1 MTIRIFETDSHIKEF
16 SAKVL
21 GCTEENGIYKISLD
35 KTAFFPEGGGQP
47 SDTGK
52 IGDAEISDVQIVN
65 DKIIHFADKPLKV
78 GEEYLCTLDWDK
90 RFRRM
95 QNHSGEHILS
105 GLIHKHYGLDNV
117 GFHLGEEEVT
127 MDVSGMLNREQLVF
141 IERLANEAIIKNA
154 KFSVKFPKPAELKNL
169 EYRSKLDLTEN
180 VRIVDIEGYDSCAC
194 CAPHVKT
201 AGEIGIIKI
210 LDFYKMRDG
219 IRLVIKC
226 GYDALTDFEER
237 YQSTRGVSDLLSAKQ
252 GEIVNAVEKTLETI
266 STLKFENRELR
277 KRFIELKAFSQD
289 YEKEITATFEEKLE
303 MKEIQVFA
311 DKLHKRLGGIR
322 AVFSAVENGYNFA
335 IVGEEDKLNNFF
347 ARFKE
352 NNNVRGGGRNG
363 MVSGSIAEQKEKI
376 EKMFEEIK

>member
-16 SAKVL
+16 SAAVL
-21 GCTEENGIYKISLD
+21 ECTEENGIYKILLD

-52 IGDAEISDVQIVN
+52 IGDTKVTDVQIV
-65 DKIIHFADKPLKV
+65 DEKIIHYADKPLNA
-78 GEEYLCTLDWDK
+78 GEEYFCSLDFDK

-127 MDVSGMLNREQLVF
+127 MDVSGMLNREQLIF

-154 KFSVKFPKPAELKNL
+154 KFSVKFPKPEELKNL

-201 AGEIGIIKI
+201 AAEIGIIKI

-219 IRLVIKC
+219 LRLVIKC
-226 GYDALTDFEER
+226 GFDALADFEER
-237 YQSTRGVSDLLSAKQ
+237 YQSTKAVSELLSVKQ
-252 GEIVNAVEKTLETI
+252 NEIVNAVENTLDTV
-266 STLKFENRELR
+266 SNLKFQNRELK
-277 KRFIELKAFSQD
+277 KRYVNLKANSQSFD
-289 YEKEITATFEEKLE
+289 AQITATFEEELE

-311 DKLHKRLGGIR
+311 DALHKRLGGIR
-322 AVFSAVENGYNFA
+322 AVFSASDNGYNFA
-335 IVGEEDKLNNFF
+335 IVGDEDKLKGFF
-347 ARFKE
+347 ANFKE
-352 NNNVRGGGRNG
+352 KLNVRGGGRNG
-363 MVSGSIAEQKEKI
+363 MVSGSIAETKEKI

>member
-1 MTIRIFETDSHIKEF
+1 MTQRIFETDSHIKEF
-16 SAKVL
+16 SAIVL
-21 GCTEENGIYKISLD
+21 DCAEGSGRYKILLD

-52 IGDAEISDVQIVN
+52 IGDVKISDVQIVD

-78 GEEYLCTLDWDK
+78 GEEYPCVLDFDK

-105 GLIHKHYGLDNV
+105 GLIHKHFGLDNV

-127 MDVSGMLNREQLVF
+127 MDVGGILNREQLVF

-154 KFSVKFPKPAELKNL
+154 KFSVKFPKPSELSNL

-210 LDFYKMRDG
+210 LDFYKMREG

-226 GYDALTDFEER
+226 GYDALADYEER

-252 GEIVNAVEKTLETI
+252 GEIVEAVEKTLETI
-266 STLKFENRELR
+266 SSLKFKNRELK
-277 KRFIELKAFSQD
+277 KRFINLQAASQN
-289 YEKEITATFEEKLE
+289 YEKEITATFEEELD

-311 DKLHKRLGGIR
+311 DALHKRLGGIR
-322 AVFSAVENGYNFA
+322 AVFSKTENGFNFA
-335 IVGEEDKLNNFF
+335 IVGEEDKLNAFF
-347 ARFKE
+347 VRFKE
-352 NNNVRGGGRNG
+352 ELNVRGGGRNG
-363 MVSGSIAEQKEKI
+363 MVSGSIAEDRGKI

>member
-16 SAKVL
+16 SANVL
-21 GCTEENGIYKISLD
+21 ECSEENGIYKIVLD

-52 IGDAEISDVQIVN
+52 IGDAKIYDVQIIN
-65 DKIIHFADKPLKV
+65 EKIIHFADKPLKV
-78 GEEYLCTLDWDK
+78 GEEYSCALDWDK

-105 GLIHKHYGLDNV
+105 GLIHKHFGLDNV

-127 MDVSGMLNREQLVF
+127 MDVSGMLNREQLIF

-154 KFSVKFPKPAELKNL
+154 KFSVKFPKACELKCL

-194 CAPHVKT
+194 CAPHVKS

-219 IRLVIKC
+219 LRLVIKC
-226 GYDALTDFEER
+226 GFDALADFEER

-252 GEIVNAVEKTLETI
+252 GEIVESVKKTLETV
-266 STLKFENRELR
+266 SDLKYKNRELK
-277 KRFIELKAFSQD
+277 KRYISLKANLQS
-289 YEKEITATFEEKLE
+289 YEKEKTATFEEELD

-311 DKLHKRLGGIR
+311 DSLHKRLQGIR
-322 AVFSAVENGYNFA
+322 AVFSAVDNGFNFA
-335 IVGEEDKLNNFF
+335 ICGEEDKLNAFF
-347 ARFKE
+347 TRFKE
-352 NNNVRGGGRNG
+352 QLNVRGGGRNG
-363 MVSGSIAEQKEKI
+363 MVSGSVGEPKEKI
-376 EKMFEEIK
+376 EKLFEEIK